1 MKSKL
6 IYIAL
11 TGLMP
16 LWALAQELTLSC
28 DECVAMALDASRQLQ
43 IADNSVEQAHLNR
56 GVARTAYLPNFAG
69 SATGAWRFPDTDMLS
84 MQLQLHGLYVA
95 GINVTQPIYA
105 GGKIVAANKLAAI
118 GETAAKEQRRLTRSE
133 VVAGAENAYWSYVA
147 TLAKQRM
154 VLAYQAQIDTV
165 YAQTATSVRIG
176 MATDNDLLRIDARRS
191 QVAYQLSQVE
201 NGANLC
207 RLSLCNILNV
217 DQSTAITPKD
227 SEVPLDVPAT
237 LGDYSLE
244 QRPEV
249 QLLQAQVDAKR
260 QQVNM
265 ARAEFLPQVG
275 LQAGWSAYGNIKVKG
290 TTEGPDGNLYP
301 FTYNSKGTGW
311 TIMASVQV
319 PLFHWG
325 EGCKKVRR
333 AKLDVENAKLEL
345 DDKTRL
351 MNLEVQQAISNVD
364 NGRQMLSA
372 AETAMAQADKNLQ
385 VQTQRYNLGLCTLTE
400 QLDAQSQW
408 FTSASNLIE
417 ARTQLR
423 LYYVDYRRVTAQL

>member
-1 MKSKL
+1 
-6 IYIAL
+6 
-11 TGLMP
+11 
-16 LWALAQELTLSC
+16 
-28 DECVAMALDASRQLQ
+28 
-43 IADNSVEQAHLNR
+43 
-56 GVARTAYLPNFAG
+56 
-69 SATGAWRFPDTDMLS
+69 
-84 MQLQLHGLYVA
+84 
-95 GINVTQPIYA
+95 
-105 GGKIVAANKLAAI
+105 
-118 GETAAKEQRRLTRSE
+118 
-133 VVAGAENAYWSYVA
+133 
-147 TLAKQRM
+147 

-201 NGANLC
+201 NGTNLC

-217 DQSTAITPKD
+217 DQSTAITPTD

-265 ARAEFLPQVG
+265 ARADFLPQVG

>member
-16 LWALAQELTLSC
+16 LWASAQELTLSC
-28 DECVAMALDASRQLQ
+28 DECVAMALDASRQMQ
-43 IADNSVEQAHLNR
+43 IADNSVEQARLDR

-133 VVAGAENAYWSYVA
+133 VVADAENAYWSYVA

-165 YAQTATSVRIG
+165 YAQTVTSVRIG

-201 NGANLC
+201 NGVNLC

-265 ARAEFLPQVG
+265 ARADFLPQVG

>member
-1 MKSKL
+1 
-6 IYIAL
+6 
-11 TGLMP
+11 
-16 LWALAQELTLSC
+16 
-28 DECVAMALDASRQLQ
+28 MALDASRQMQ
-43 IADNSVEQAHLNR
+43 IANNSVEQARLDR

-201 NGANLC
+201 NGTNLC

-217 DQSTAITPKD
+217 DQSTAITPTD

-265 ARAEFLPQVG
+265 ARADFLPQVG